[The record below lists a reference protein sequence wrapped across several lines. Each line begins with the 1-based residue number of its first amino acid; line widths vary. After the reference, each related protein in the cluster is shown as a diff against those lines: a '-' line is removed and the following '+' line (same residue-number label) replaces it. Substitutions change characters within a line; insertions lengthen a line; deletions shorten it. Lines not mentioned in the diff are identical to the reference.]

1 MEPCAERDKLR
12 EVAGEAL
19 DDIIN
24 FTERLR
30 KAVKSEGPWGSLS
43 PLDQDLENAVG
54 ARKELSEHS
63 RSTARNTGATTEEN
77 GPTTTVHID

>member
-1 MEPCAERDKLR
+1 MILCPEMEPCAERDKLR
-12 EVAGEAL
+12 EIALEAL

-30 KAVKSEGPWGSLS
+30 KAVRSEGPWGSLS

-54 ARKELSEHS
+54 SKERAFGALAQHCKEHGCD
-63 RSTARNTGATTEEN
+63 R
-77 GPTTTVHID
+77 